1 MGCHVNQTLTQQEE
15 TAGSSMAELESVVA
29 APPVEPP
36 SRSRGWFR
44 LALVLS
50 LLYVFLLAITFIETG
65 FKTAGKPLAE
75 ALIATTTNPFLGLMI
90 GIIAT
95 TLIQSSS
102 TTTSIVVGLV
112 AAEALSLRNAVPL
125 IMGANIGTTVTS
137 TLASI
142 GSISRREEFRRA
154 FSAAT
159 LHDFFNFLTVLALF
173 PLEMRFHILERM
185 ATWISTSLLGLEGG
199 SFTSPVKQALK
210 PMAEGLKHLLLD
222 TMHLGKTAAVI
233 TMVVLGLLGLFFALV
248 MLSRVMRKVVASA
261 SEGAISRIVETN
273 LYLTVLIG
281 AALTVAVQSSSITTS
296 LMVPLVGTGILRLEA
311 VYPLVLGANL
321 GTTVTALLASL
332 VGNVAAISIALTH
345 LCFNIL
351 GMLIF
356 LPIPLMR
363 WPIGLARRYANWAT
377 DHRSLAIAAIFF
389 VFYGVPGILI
399 LLTR

>member
-1 MGCHVNQTLTQQEE
+1 VNETLTRQEAARGDTMSE
-15 TAGSSMAELESVVA
+15 LESSMAVPPA
-29 APPVEPP
+29 A
-36 SRSRGWFR
+36 SSSRGQGWLR
-44 LALVLS
+44 LLLVLAL
-50 LLYVFLLAITFIETG
+50 LYIFLLAITFIETG

-142 GSISRREEFRRA
+142 GSISRRDEFRRA

-159 LHDFFNFLTVLALF
+159 MHDFFNFLTVLALF
-173 PLEMRFHILERM
+173 PLEMRFHILETM

-199 SFTSPVKQALK
+199 TFTSPVKQALK
-210 PMAEGLKHLLLD
+210 PIAGGLKHFLLD
-222 TMHLGKTAAVI
+222 TMQFGKTAAVI
-233 TMVVLGLLGLFFALV
+233 IMVVLGLIGLFFALV

-321 GTTVTALLASL
+321 GTTVTALLASM

-356 LPIPLMR
+356 LPIPFMR
-363 WPIGLARRYANWAT
+363 WPIGMSRRYANWAT
-377 DHRSLAIAAIFF
+377 EHRGLAIGAIFF
-389 VFYGVPGILI
+389 VFYGIPGILI
-399 LLTR
+399 FLTR